1 METNKVIEC
10 SICFYLGGPRDFTPI
25 TVSADFGALEC
36 PRCLNNYQEYFEE
49 IKTDSESPTADIEK
63 AA

>member
-1 METNKVIEC
+1 MEKDKLIEC
-10 SICFYLGGPRDFTPI
+10 SICFYLGGVRDFTPI

-49 IKTDSESPTADIEK
+49 IDPEK
-63 AA
+63 AMGESDKAA

>member
-1 METNKVIEC
+1 MDEKRMIEC
-10 SICFYLGGPRDFTPI
+10 SVCFYLGGARDFTPI

-36 PRCLNNYQEYFEE
+36 PRCLNNYGEFFEE
-49 IKTDSESPTADIEK
+49 IRQPAEEQ

>member
-1 METNKVIEC
+1 MEAKKLIEC
-10 SICFYLGGPRDFTPI
+10 SVCFYLGGARDFTPI

-36 PRCLNNYQEYFEE
+36 PRCLNNYPEFFEE
-49 IKTDSESPTADIEK
+49 IQQPAEEK